1 LRRLRLLVVDDHPLM
16 VEAICLALEK
26 NEGFEIV
33 AVATSGA
40 EIVSL
45 VRRTTPD
52 VVLLDVRMPAFDGLA
67 ALRALRKAGL
77 DTKVIF
83 LSALEEPQLVDR
95 ALRAG
100 ATAFI
105 MKRIEPRDLA
115 AAIRQALDQTLFQP
129 LGQNPPSAGANGADA
144 GLNKR
149 ELAILSAVGS
159 GLSNKQIAEREWL
172 AEQTVKFHLTS
183 IYKKLG
189 VSSRTEALAKAFQ
202 QGLIDDDLGHRA
214 GRRAPAEPAR
224 S

>member
-1 LRRLRLLVVDDHPLM
+1 MRRLRLLVVDDHPLM

-33 AVATSGA
+33 AAATSGA

-45 VRRTTPD
+45 VRSTTPD
-52 VVLLDVRMPAFDGLA
+52 VVLLDVRMPAVDGLA

-83 LSALEEPQLVDR
+83 LSALEEPELVDR

-105 MKRIEPRDLA
+105 MKRIDPSDLA
-115 AAIRQALDQTLFQP
+115 AAIHQALDQTLFQP
-129 LGQNPPSAGANGADA
+129 LHQNPLSVGANGADP

-149 ELAILSAVGS
+149 ELAILSAVGA

-202 QGLIDDDLGHRA
+202 QGLLDDVLGHRTS
-214 GRRAPAEPAR
+214 RQAPVEPAR